1 MRPEQTSRVIAI
13 CSGKGG
19 VGKSSISVNLG
30 IALSRIGHNVCLFDA
45 DAGMANVNILMGL
58 KPTHGL
64 EHVVLSDMKVDDI
77 MLSAPHGLKVIPGAN
92 GIEQCADISG
102 RGQLRLAK
110 QLAGIERRFDYM
122 LIDTAAGMAESTLGF
137 IQSAQHTLLIITT
150 EPTSLTD
157 AFSLIKVLRRRGR
170 RRNYHVIVNM
180 CSHVKQAREVY
191 TRFAGAV
198 AKYIGV
204 NVSYAGYILQDE
216 SLRAAVTMQ
225 SPVTLFPETDP
236 SCRHFLRLADTL
248 AEKLAQ
254 TPAQPALSRYW
265 YRLSQNTQL
274 NKTADLSFPALQD
287 RLLDLIAQG
296 KIPAQDL
303 ARLRDRLNRALE
315 HPEEK
320 RQPRFDS
327 QRFGSQQQLV
337 SRLRAN
343 PDKPVSELIQDS
355 H

>member
-1 MRPEQTSRVIAI
+1 MRPEHTSHVIAI

-19 VGKSSISVNLG
+19 VGKSSIAVNLG
-30 IALSRIGHNVCLFDA
+30 LALSRANHRVCLFDA

-58 KPTHGL
+58 KPTYGL
-64 EHVVLSDMKVDDI
+64 EHVVLSDMKVNDI

-92 GIEQCADISG
+92 GIEQCADLSS
-102 RGQLRLAK
+102 RAQVKLAK
-110 QLAGIERRFDYM
+110 QLADIERQFDYL
-122 LIDTAAGMAESTLGF
+122 LIDTAAGMADSTLSF
-137 IQSAQHTLLIITT
+137 ILSAQHTLLVITT

-157 AFSLIKVLRRRGR
+157 AFSLIKVLRRKGR

-198 AKYIGV
+198 SKYIGV

-225 SPVTLFPETDP
+225 SPVALFPETDP
-236 SCRHFLRLADTL
+236 SCRHFLRLADSLTAKL
-248 AEKLAQ
+248 AE

-265 YRLSQNTQL
+265 YRLSQNARS
-274 NKTADLSFPALQD
+274 NKSTDLSFHVLQD
-287 RLLDLIAQG
+287 RLLELIGQG
-296 KIPAQDL
+296 KIPVHDL
-303 ARLRDRLNRALE
+303 TRLRDQLNKVLA
-315 HPEEK
+315 PPVEK
-320 RQPRFDS
+320 HLPRFDS
-327 QRFGSQQQLV
+327 HRFGSQQQLI
-337 SRLRAN
+337 SHLRAN
-343 PDKPVSELIQDS
+343 PDKPISELIPDT

>member
-1 MRPEQTSRVIAI
+1 MKTEQTSHVVAI

-19 VGKSSISVNLG
+19 VGKSSIAVNLG
-30 IALSRIGHNVCLFDA
+30 IALSRTGKRVCLFDA
-45 DAGMANVNILMGL
+45 DAGMANVNILLGL
-58 KPTHGL
+58 KPDHGL
-64 EHVVLSDMKVDDI
+64 EHVALSDMRVNDI

-92 GIEQCADISG
+92 GIEQCADMSN
-102 RGQLRLAK
+102 RVQLRLAK
-110 QLAGIERRFDYM
+110 QLAAIERQFDYL
-122 LIDTAAGMAESTLGF
+122 LIDTAAGMASSTLNF
-137 IQSAQHTLLIITT
+137 ILSAQHTLLVITT

-157 AFSLIKVLRRRGR
+157 AFSLIKVLRRKGR
-170 RRNYHVIVNM
+170 RRDYHVIVNM

-204 NVSYAGYILQDE
+204 KVSYAGHILQDE

-225 SPVTLFPETDP
+225 SPVTLFPDTDP

-248 AEKLAQ
+248 TEKLSEA
-254 TPAQPALSRYW
+254 TAQPALSRYW
-265 YRLSQNTQL
+265 YRLSRDMQPG
-274 NKTADLSFPALQD
+274 KSAGLSFTALQD
-287 RLLDLIAQG
+287 QLLGLVAQG
-296 KIPAQDL
+296 KIPASDL
-303 ARLRDRLNRALE
+303 MRLRDHLNKALE
-315 HPEEK
+315 RPIK

-337 SRLRAN
+337 SHLRAN
-343 PDKPVSELIQDS
+343 PDKPVSELIRDT